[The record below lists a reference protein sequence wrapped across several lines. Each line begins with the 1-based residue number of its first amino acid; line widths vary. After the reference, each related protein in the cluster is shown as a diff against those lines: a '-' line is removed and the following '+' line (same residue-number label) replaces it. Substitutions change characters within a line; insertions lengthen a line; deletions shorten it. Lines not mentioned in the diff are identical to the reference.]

1 MTSNHIP
8 LWHAKIIISYTKQLK
23 VLCFGVDGVLTSN
36 MAQKHLAFR
45 QLIYNFSQKLSKE
58 ECQAIV
64 YIRLYEFRE
73 QYRDASMLD
82 VLSKLEMCGVFSP
95 GNPAGLI
102 DVAKDIHRSDLVN
115 LVKDYI
121 KSQRLKEKKA
131 KTKNAN
137 AVEDTSLHSES
148 SDEEMTQLRDTAE
161 VTLSQASVLAQQVDI
176 LQRAIVSKERQTAAE
191 ANKEAGRAVK
201 ELAEHLR
208 KVQEALER
216 RTSPRSSTSYRP
228 SSEEGELRFS
238 EHTFCNWFS
247 DVMASPRPGRNS
259 GGNLFRKER
268 SMTPV

>member
-1 MTSNHIP
+1 MSVEIFKCQRGSNFEYDVKSYSPVVCQSYHF
-8 LWHAKIIISYTKQLK
+8 LHKIVE
-23 VLCFGVDGVLTSN
+23 VLCFGVDEVLNSN

-64 YIRLYEFRE
+64 YIRLYECRE
-73 QYRDASMLD
+73 QYRDVSTLD
-82 VLSKLEMCGVFSP
+82 VLSKLEMCGIFSP
-95 GNPAGLI
+95 SDPAGLI
-102 DVAKDIHRSDLVN
+102 HVAKDIHRCDLVN
-115 LVKDYI
+115 LVKDYT

-137 AVEDTSLHSES
+137 TVEDTSLHSES
-148 SDEEMTQLRDTAE
+148 SDEEMTQLRATLE

-176 LQRAIVSKERQTAAE
+176 LQRAIVLKERQTAAE

-216 RTSPRSSTSYRP
+216 RTSPRSSTSY
-228 SSEEGELRFS
+228 SSEEGELRF
-238 EHTFCNWFS
+238 
-247 DVMASPRPGRNS
+247 RNIREMYH
-259 GGNLFRKER
+259 L
-268 SMTPV
+268 